1 MHGAALRLSFSR
13 TNWTKENFVHKY
25 GDRVIQTS
33 SIPYQ
38 ESFDTTA
45 APKTTTMREY
55 IASWGKDDERW
66 EADDVPE
73 YMFSGQFAS
82 ENPDLDDD
90 MPEFLSLLGSL
101 PYPSKVMAK
110 QLFVGPAMSGA
121 PLHWHNTAMNAIAY
135 GRKHWCVNSAGPFT
149 YTLKVFGN
157 KRNGVCL
164 LIVH

>member
-1 MHGAALRLSFSR
+1 MLLLLLLLIPPSSR
-13 TNWTKENFVHKY
+13 TNWTKDNFVRKY

-33 SIPYQ
+33 HIPYQ

-45 APKTTTMREY
+45 AAKTTTMREY

-66 EADDVPE
+66 EADEVPE
-73 YMFSGQFAS
+73 YMFSGQFAT

-90 MPEFLSLLGSL
+90 MPEFLNLLGSL
-101 PYPSKVMAK
+101 PYPSKIMAK

-135 GRKHWCVNSAGPFT
+135 GRKHWFVCV
-149 YTLKVFGN
+149 
-157 KRNGVCL
+157 
-164 LIVH
+164 LISSRTTFF